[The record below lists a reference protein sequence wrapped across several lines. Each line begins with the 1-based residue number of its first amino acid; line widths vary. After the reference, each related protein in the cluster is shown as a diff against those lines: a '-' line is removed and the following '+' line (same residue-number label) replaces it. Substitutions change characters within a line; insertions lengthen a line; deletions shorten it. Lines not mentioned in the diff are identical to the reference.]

1 MKKLLFLITSILSL
15 ACHAQDDKNILLP
28 QNQKQSNFF
37 DNFTIGGN
45 IGASFGNNLW
55 GVSLAPRIGYKV
67 TEDFEVAFSVNY
79 YYQKSPNVQYNSLSL
94 GPSLNY
100 YIARN
105 FYVKASYQHYFID
118 QKTRGISEHYK
129 REESALY
136 LGAGY
141 MQYLGGRSYLRL
153 GFSYNV
159 LYDKDKSIFS
169 SGLSPEVG
177 IVIGL

>member
-1 MKKLLFLITSILSL
+1 MKKLFSLITIILSL

-37 DNFTIGGN
+37 DNFT

-79 YYQKSPNVQYNSLSL
+79 YYQKGPSVQYNSLSL

-118 QKTRGISEHYK
+118 QKTKGVSEHYK
-129 REESALY
+129 TEESALY
-136 LGAGY
+136 LGGGY

-153 GFSYNV
+153 GLSYNV
-159 LYDKDKSIFS
+159 LYDKNKSIFS

>member
-1 MKKLLFLITSILSL
+1 MKKLLFLITTILSL

-79 YYQKSPNVQYNSLSL
+79 YYQKSPNVRYNSLSL
-94 GPSLNY
+94 GPSMNY

-105 FYVKASYQHYFID
+105 FYVNGSFQHYFIST
-118 QKTRGISEHYK
+118 KSKSTRITYNT
-129 REESALY
+129 EESALY
-136 LGAGY
+136 LGGGY

-153 GFSYNV
+153 GLTYNV
-159 LYDKDKSIFS
+159 LYDKNKSIFS
-169 SGLSPEVG
+169 SGLFPEVG